1 MSQSK
6 SKFTDVRTLVA
17 VGVFAALAFVCCV
30 LFHFKAAFL
39 SFDLKDAVMA
49 IGAMLF
55 GPIYG
60 FAMAL
65 IVCIIESLTISTT
78 EVYGFIM
85 NVLSSTVFVCVG
97 SLVYT
102 RKRTMTGAL
111 VGIILS
117 VVTMVVVMI
126 CANLVITPYYMG
138 VTRSEVAALIPAL
151 ILPFNI
157 TKGVV
162 NASLVFLL
170 YKPLSTALKH
180 AGFRINAMQT
190 GGAKPDKRKSLAV
203 TVIAAVLCAA
213 ACLYFFLCLGGKFSF
228 N

>member
-203 TVIAAVLCAA
+203 TVIAAVLCTA

>member
-85 NVLSSTVFVCVG
+85 NLLSSTVFVCVG
-97 SLVYT
+97 SVVYT
-102 RKRTMTGAL
+102 RKRSFTGAL
-111 VGIILS
+111 LGMILS
-117 VVTMVVVMI
+117 VISMIAVMVA
-126 CANLVITPYYMG
+126 ANLMITPYYMG
-138 VTRSEVAALIPAL
+138 VTRGEVIALIPAL

-157 TKGVV
+157 TKAVV

-180 AGFRINAMQT
+180 AGFRINSMQN
-190 GGAKPDKRKSLAV
+190 GGARPDKRKSLAV
-203 TVIAAVLCAA
+203 TVIALIFAIL

>member
-6 SKFTDVRTLVA
+6 SKSADVHTLVA

-30 LFHFKAAFL
+30 IFHFKAAFL
-39 SFDLKDAVMA
+39 SFDLKDAVMT

-55 GPIYG
+55 GPLYG

-85 NVLSSTVFVCVG
+85 NILSSTVFVCVG
-97 SLVYT
+97 SLIYS

-111 VGIILS
+111 LGIVLS
-117 VVTMVVVMI
+117 VISMVIVMVA
-126 CANLVITPYYMG
+126 ANLLITPYYMG
-138 VTRSEVAALIPAL
+138 VSRSEVVGLIPVL

-157 TKGVV
+157 TKAIV

-170 YKPLSTALKH
+170 YKPMSTALKH
-180 AGFRINAMQT
+180 AGFRIHSMQSA
-190 GGAKPDKRKSLAV
+190 GAVPDKRKSLIV
-203 TVIAAVLCAA
+203 TIVAAVFCIA

-228 N
+228 R

>member
-1 MSQSK
+1 
-6 SKFTDVRTLVA
+6 
-17 VGVFAALAFVCCV
+17 
-30 LFHFKAAFL
+30 
-39 SFDLKDAVMA
+39 
-49 IGAMLF
+49 
-55 GPIYG
+55 
-60 FAMAL
+60 
-65 IVCIIESLTISTT
+65 
-78 EVYGFIM
+78 
-85 NVLSSTVFVCVG
+85 
-97 SLVYT
+97 
-102 RKRTMTGAL
+102 MTGAL

-138 VTRSEVAALIPAL
+138 VTRGEVAALIPAL

-180 AGFRINAMQT
+180 AGFRINSMQT
-190 GGAKPDKRKSLAV
+190 GGVKPDKRKSLAV

-228 N
+228 K

>member
-6 SKFTDVRTLVA
+6 SRSTDVRTLVA

-39 SFDLKDAVMA
+39 SFDLKDAVMT

-85 NVLSSTVFVCVG
+85 NILSSTVFVCVG
-97 SLVYT
+97 SLVYS
-102 RKRTMTGAL
+102 RKRTMKGAL
-111 VGIILS
+111 AGMILS
-117 VVTMVVVMI
+117 VVSMVIVMV
-126 CANLVITPYYMG
+126 CANLVITPYYIG
-138 VTRSEVAALIPAL
+138 VTRGEVIALIPAL

-157 TKGVV
+157 TKAIV

-180 AGFRINAMQT
+180 AGFKINSMQT
-190 GGAKPDKRKSLAV
+190 AGVKPDKRKSLAV
-203 TVIAAVLCAA
+203 TVIAAILCVA

>member
-55 GPIYG
+55 GPVYG

-85 NVLSSTVFVCVG
+85 NILSSTVFVCVG

>member
-6 SKFTDVRTLVA
+6 SRSTDVRTLVA

-55 GPIYG
+55 GPVYG

-85 NVLSSTVFVCVG
+85 NILSSTVFVCVG
-97 SLVYT
+97 SLVYS
-102 RKRTMTGAL
+102 RKRTMKGAL
-111 VGIILS
+111 AGMILS
-117 VVTMVVVMI
+117 VVSMVVVMI
-126 CANLVITPYYMG
+126 CANLVITPYYIG
-138 VTRSEVAALIPAL
+138 VTRGEVIALIPAL

-157 TKGVV
+157 TKAIV

-180 AGFRINAMQT
+180 AGFKINSMQT
-190 GGAKPDKRKSLAV
+190 SGVKPDKRKSLAV
-203 TVIAAVLCAA
+203 TVIAAVLCVA

>member
-6 SKFTDVRTLVA
+6 SKINNVRTLVA
-17 VGVFAALAFVCCV
+17 VGVFAALAYVCCV
-30 LFHFKAAFL
+30 LFHFKAGFL

-49 IGAMLF
+49 IGAMFF

-85 NVLSSTVFVCVG
+85 NILSSTVFVCAS

-102 RKRTMTGAL
+102 KKRTMTGAL
-111 VGIILS
+111 VGMVLS
-117 VVTMVVVMI
+117 VVSMVVVMV
-126 CANLVITPYYMG
+126 CANLLITPYYMG
-138 VTRSEVAALIPAL
+138 VSRSEVTALIPVL

-157 TKGVV
+157 TKAIM

-180 AGFRINAMQT
+180 AGFKINSMQN
-190 GGAKPDKRKSLAV
+190 GGVKPDKWKSIAV
-203 TVIAAVLCAA
+203 TVIAAVVCAA
-213 ACLYFFLCLGGKFSF
+213 ACLYFFLQLGGKFSF

>member
-6 SKFTDVRTLVA
+6 SKSTNVRTLVA
-17 VGVFAALAFVCCV
+17 VGVFAALAYVCCV
-30 LFHFKAAFL
+30 LFHFKAGFL
-39 SFDLKDAVMA
+39 SFDLKDAVMT
-49 IGAMLF
+49 IGAMFF

-85 NVLSSTVFVCVG
+85 NILSSTVFVCAG

-102 RKRTMTGAL
+102 KKRTMTGAL
-111 VGIILS
+111 MGMVLS
-117 VVTMVVVMI
+117 VVSMVVVML
-126 CANLVITPYYMG
+126 CANLLITPFYMG
-138 VTRSEVAALIPAL
+138 VARSEVRALIPVL

-157 TKGVV
+157 TKALV

-170 YKPLSTALKH
+170 YKPLSTALKNG
-180 AGFRINAMQT
+180 GFRINSMQN
-190 GGAKPDKRKSLAV
+190 GGVKPEKWKSLAV
-203 TVIAAVLCAA
+203 TVIAAIVCAA
-213 ACLYFFLCLGGKFSF
+213 ACLYFFLQLGGKFSF

>member
-55 GPIYG
+55 GPVYG

>member
-1 MSQSK
+1 MSQPK

-55 GPIYG
+55 GPVYG

-97 SLVYT
+97 SLVYS

-138 VTRSEVAALIPAL
+138 VTRGEVAALIPAL

-180 AGFRINAMQT
+180 AGFRINSMQT
-190 GGAKPDKRKSLAV
+190 GGVKPDKRKSLAV

-228 N
+228 K

>member
-6 SKFTDVRTLVA
+6 SKSTDIRTLVA

-39 SFDLKDAVMA
+39 SFDLKDAVMT

-55 GPIYG
+55 GPLYG

-85 NVLSSTVFVCVG
+85 NILSSTVFVCVG

-111 VGIILS
+111 IGMVLS
-117 VVTMVVVMI
+117 VVSMVVIMVA
-126 CANLVITPYYMG
+126 ANLLITPYYMG
-138 VTRSEVAALIPAL
+138 VSRSEVVGLIPVL

-157 TKGVV
+157 TKAVV

-170 YKPLSTALKH
+170 YKPMSTALKH
-180 AGFRINAMQT
+180 TGFRINSMQT
-190 GGAKPDKRKSLAV
+190 GGAPDKRKSLTV
-203 TVIAAVLCAA
+203 TIIAAVFCIL
-213 ACLYFFLCLGGKFSF
+213 ACLYFFLCLGGKFTFS
-228 N
+228 

>member
-1 MSQSK
+1 MSQTKSK
-6 SKFTDVRTLVA
+6 STDVRTLVA

-30 LFHFKAAFL
+30 IFHFKAAFL

-55 GPIYG
+55 GPVYG

-85 NVLSSTVFVCVG
+85 NILSSTVFVCVG
-97 SLVYT
+97 SAVYSV
-102 RKRTMTGAL
+102 RRTMRGAL
-111 VGIILS
+111 VGMILS
-117 VVTMVVVMI
+117 VISMVAVMI
-126 CANLVITPYYMG
+126 VANIFITPYYMG
-138 VTRSEVAALIPAL
+138 ASRAEVIALIPTL
-151 ILPFNI
+151 LLPFNI

-170 YKPLSTALKH
+170 YKPLSNALRH
-180 AGFRINAMQT
+180 AGFKTYSMST
-190 GGAKPDKRKSLAV
+190 GGAAPDKKKSITV
-203 TVIAAVLCAA
+203 TVIAAVFCIT

-228 N
+228 S

>member
-1 MSQSK
+1 MSQTK
-6 SKFTDVRTLVA
+6 SRSNNVRTLVA
-17 VGVFAALAFVCCV
+17 VSVFAALAFVCCV

-39 SFDLKDAVMA
+39 SFDLKDAVMT

-60 FAMAL
+60 FGMAL

-78 EVYGFIM
+78 EVYGFVM
-85 NVLSSTVFVCVG
+85 NILSSTVFVCIG
-97 SLVYT
+97 SLVYSK
-102 RKRTMTGAL
+102 KRTMTGAL
-111 VGIILS
+111 LGMVLS
-117 VVTMVVVMI
+117 VISMVVIMI

-138 VTRSEVAALIPAL
+138 VTRSEVIALIPVL

-157 TKGVV
+157 TKAVV

-180 AGFRINAMQT
+180 AGFKIHSMQS
-190 GGAKPDKRKSLAV
+190 GGVKPDKRKSMIV
-203 TVIAAVLCAA
+203 TIIAAIFCIL

>member
-6 SKFTDVRTLVA
+6 SKSTDIRTLVA

-39 SFDLKDAVMA
+39 SFDLKDAVMT

-55 GPIYG
+55 GPLYG

-85 NVLSSTVFVCVG
+85 NILSSTVFVCVG

-111 VGIILS
+111 LGIVLS
-117 VVTMVVVMI
+117 VISMVGVMVA
-126 CANLVITPYYMG
+126 ANLLITPYYMG
-138 VTRSEVAALIPAL
+138 VSRSEVVALIPVL

-157 TKGVV
+157 TKAVV

-170 YKPLSTALKH
+170 YKPMSTALKH
-180 AGFRINAMQT
+180 AGFRINSMQT
-190 GGAKPDKRKSLAV
+190 GAPDKRKSLAV
-203 TVIAAVLCAA
+203 TIIAAAFCIL
-213 ACLYFFLCLGGKFSF
+213 ACLYFFLCLGGKFTF